1 MKGQLKSE
9 EIKLVNSFII
19 HHPSAKM
26 IRHYR
31 EWQHLKE
38 NDVLI
43 RDRMDGTLD
52 KVSEQCDV
60 PKKFK
65 VIHIDELGFPWVKNI
80 NVRGGLGTKLY
91 NLSESLTFTYKIDT
105 EQLDCLLLGGKYDPR
120 AQYREWRK
128 RNPTYGGS

>member
-1 MKGQLKSE
+1 MANNLKTQE
-9 EIKLVNSFII
+9 TKTVRLFLDN
-19 HHPSAKM
+19 HPSAKM
-26 IRHYR
+26 IQNYR
-31 EWQHLKE
+31 QWLQLKE
-38 NDVLI
+38 NDVLV
-43 RDRMDGTLD
+43 RDRMDGAVD
-52 KVSEQCDV
+52 MVSEQCSV

-91 NLSESLTFTYKIDT
+91 NLSESPAFTYKVDP

-128 RNPTYGGS
+128 LNPKYGGS